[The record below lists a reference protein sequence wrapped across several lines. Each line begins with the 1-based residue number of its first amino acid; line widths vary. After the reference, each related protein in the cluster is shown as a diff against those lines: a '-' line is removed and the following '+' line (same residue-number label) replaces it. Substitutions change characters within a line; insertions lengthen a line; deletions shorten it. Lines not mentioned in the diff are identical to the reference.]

1 MSRGRTTSSRN
12 WSIVVY
18 NYSKWYSS
26 FISDKIPITFT
37 ARHETWENLQ
47 PQHQCA
53 EDAKIT
59 INFSKL
65 PKTWCYSVVFV
76 LCTYYVT
83 VISQPAVFWRFCHS
97 WNTFSKLRKLC
108 SDIRPLFVIKA
119 IVSETLFAPRREA
132 AVAAGAT
139 CSVMFILCTYYVLI
153 ISQLKLC
160 SKRKNLGKFLIESKK
175 ILYLSSKCLLCI
187 CYVIIIVNEFSCKNT
202 LRFISIIINIQ

>member
-1 MSRGRTTSSRN
+1 MNVKKRFRPFLLPSWKQLLFKGFHTSEMQFRNCGNCVQTLLFLLSVHSSLVRGNEREKTVWN
-12 WSIVVY
+12 LH
-18 NYSKWYSS
+18 
-26 FISDKIPITFT
+26 FT
-37 ARHETWENLQ
+37 LLKA
-47 PQHQCA
+47 A
-53 EDAKIT
+53 A
-59 INFSKL
+59 
-65 PKTWCYSVVFV
+65 
-76 LCTYYVT
+76 
-83 VISQPAVFWRFCHS
+83 FWRFCHI
-97 WNTFSKLRKLC
+97 WHTFSKLRKLC

-175 ILYLSSKCLLCI
+175 FLYLSSKCLLCI